1 MGVFLRQKSQDPVV
15 RLTACYIALAAIG
28 GSLLRMVLAQL
39 FGEACANPGTVGWL
53 SAGAPLC
60 VTKDG
65 STTQPGGII
74 FADLPANLFGS
85 FLMGLFQDGTVLGL
99 AVPIAI
105 AWLPAQHPFQ
115 KATLLH
121 VAFKTGFC
129 GSLTTFS
136 SWNSEMVV
144 LIFGT
149 PLKSRIWSA
158 IFGYIVGMETSLGSF
173 VCGCALARYLHR
185 YACPLLAAEA
195 EACHIK
201 REQGVYLNRNLPDF
215 ERRFLAQ
222 LDLHGATGSAELY
235 PVARMDGLERWRVS
249 TVEARRVGS
258 LLLPTLVEIE
268 NALWVEHRPI
278 PPQAESI
285 ARSLGWEV
293 DSLLQYVSDKDTD
306 IHSLPS
312 VNSSASRKMIPDHL
326 PEAQW
331 MMQLPMVT
339 TLLAIVMTVLLIGLI
354 LVNSGTA
361 TSVTNR
367 TMIFAMLLAPTGAL
381 LRWSLSGWNGNCTV
395 LPDTWRWLP
404 VGTLTANVLGSVV
417 SIVSIALEYRLQNDI
432 HFDATNFWGI
442 GTLRAVKV
450 GFAGCLT
457 TVSTFVAEVS
467 GLMQSRTNHAY
478 PYIWISLC
486 TSCFLCSF
494 IYGCIVYLF

>member
-1 MGVFLRQKSQDPVV
+1 M
-15 RLTACYIALAAIG
+15 
-28 GSLLRMVLAQL
+28 RMVLAQL

-65 STTQPGGII
+65 STTQTGGIV

-105 AWLPAQHPFQ
+105 SWLPAQHPFQ
-115 KATLLH
+115 KATLLY

-149 PLKSRIWSA
+149 PFKSQIWKA

-185 YACPLLAAEA
+185 FACPLLAAEA

-201 REQGVYLNRNLPDF
+201 REQGVYLNRQLPDF

-222 LDLHGATGSAELY
+222 LDLHGATGAAELY
-235 PVARMDGLERWRVS
+235 PVARMDGLERWRAS

-268 NALWVEHRPI
+268 TALWVEHRPI

-293 DSLLQYVSDKDTD
+293 DSLLLYVAEKDTD
-306 IHSLPS
+306 MHSLPS
-312 VNSSASRKMIPDHL
+312 VHSSASRTIKVDHL
-326 PEAQW
+326 DIYDAQY
-331 MMQLPMVT
+331 MQLPMV
-339 TLLAIVMTVLLIGLI
+339 ATVLSIIMILLLLGLI
-354 LVNSGTA
+354 LVNSGSATA
-361 TSVTNR
+361 VTNR
-367 TMIFAMLLAPTGAL
+367 TMFYAMLLAPTGAL
-381 LRWSLSGWNGNCTV
+381 LRWSLSGWNGTFSL
-395 LPDTWRWLP
+395 LPPTWRWLP
-404 VGTLTANVLGSVV
+404 VGTLTANVVGCVV
-417 SIVSIALEYRLQNDI
+417 SIVCIALEYRLQNNLS
-432 HFDATNFWGI
+432 FDATNFWVI
-442 GTLRAVKV
+442 GSLRAVKV

-467 GLMQSRTNHAY
+467 GFMQSRNNHAY

-486 TSCFLCSF
+486 TSCVLGSFL
-494 IYGCIVYLF
+494 YGCIVYLF

>member
-1 MGVFLRQKSQDPVV
+1 
-15 RLTACYIALAAIG
+15 
-28 GSLLRMVLAQL
+28 MVLAQL
-39 FGEACANPGTVGWL
+39 FGEACANPDTVGWL

-74 FADLPANLFGS
+74 FADLPANLLGS

-105 AWLPAQHPFQ
+105 AWLPIQHPFQ

-129 GSLTTFS
+129 GALTTFS

-144 LIFGT
+144 LIYGT

-185 YACPLLAAEA
+185 FACPLLAAEA
-195 EACHIK
+195 EACQIK
-201 REQGVYLNRNLPDF
+201 REQGVYLNRYLPDF

-222 LDLHGATGSAELY
+222 LELHGVTGSAELY
-235 PVARMDGLERWRVS
+235 PVARMADLERWRVS
-249 TVEARRVGS
+249 TVEARRVGC

-268 NALWVEHRPI
+268 TAIFVEHRPI

-293 DSLLQYVSDKDTD
+293 DSLLQYISDKDTD

-312 VNSSASRKMIPDHL
+312 VNSSASRKMIPDL
-326 PEAQW
+326 DVREAQL
-331 MMQLPMVT
+331 MRLPLVA
-339 TLLAIVMTVLLIGLI
+339 TLLAVLMVVLLFGLI
-354 LVNSGTA
+354 FVNSGTA
-361 TSVTNR
+361 TAITNR
-367 TMIFAMLLAPTGAL
+367 TMIYAMLLAPTGAL
-381 LRWSLSGWNGNCTV
+381 LRWSLSAWNGNCTL
-395 LPDTWRWLP
+395 LPDEWRWFP
-404 VGTLTANVLGSVV
+404 VGTFTANVLGSVV
-417 SIVSIALEYRLQNDI
+417 SIVSIALEYRLQNDVY
-432 HFDATNFWGI
+432 FDTTSFWAI

-467 GLMQSRTNHAY
+467 GFMQRRTDHAY

-494 IYGCIVYLF
+494 LYGCIVYLI